1 MNMNDPTIQKVT
13 QRMEGAIEHIK
24 REFMALRTG
33 RASLGLLDHITV
45 DYYGTPTP
53 LKQVANLAIPES
65 RMITIQP
72 WDTSQIREIERAIIS
87 SELGLTPSNDGKL
100 IRLPI
105 PPLSEERRKDLVK
118 LSKKYGEETKVQIRG
133 FRRDGN
139 DELKHL
145 HKEGSLTEDALR
157 RLEAENQKLTD
168 KFIQIVDEL
177 IKKKEE
183 EILAI

>member
-1 MNMNDPTIQKVT
+1 MNDPTIQKVT
-13 QRMEGAIEHIK
+13 QRMEGAIEHLK
-24 REFMALRTG
+24 REFTALRTG

-65 RMITIQP
+65 RLITIQP
-72 WDTSQIREIERAIIS
+72 WDTSQIRDIERAIIS
-87 SELGLTPSNDGKL
+87 SELGLTPSNDGKV

-118 LSKKYGEETKVQIRG
+118 LSKKYGEETRVQIRG

-139 DELKHL
+139 EELKRR
-145 HKEGSLTEDALR
+145 HKEGTLTEDALR

>member
-1 MNMNDPTIQKVT
+1 MSDPTIQKVN

-24 REFMALRTG
+24 REFTALRTG
-33 RASLGLLDHITV
+33 RASLGLLDHIKI

-53 LKQVANLAIPES
+53 LKQVANLGIPES
-65 RMITIQP
+65 RLITIQP
-72 WDTSQIREIERAIIS
+72 WDVSHIKEIERAIIS
-87 SELGLTPSNDGKL
+87 SDLGLTPSNDGKL

-118 LSKKYGEETKVQIRG
+118 LSKKYGEETKVQIRN
-133 FRRDGN
+133 FRREGN
-139 DELKHL
+139 EELK
-145 HKEGSLTEDALR
+145 KRQKDSTLTEDELR
-157 RLEAENQKLTD
+157 HLESENQKLTD
-168 KFIQIVDEL
+168 KFIHTVEEL